1 MILILTTDLLTASDA
16 APHSGL
22 NAQRTNCTQSV
33 QADSEMTVMDPRELR
48 NAFGRFATGVTVVTC
63 RNATGNPHGATVNAF
78 TAVSLEPALAQVTLA
93 RTSKA
98 CQFLDGRPFGINILA
113 ADQGHVAWHFAG
125 RPADQTPAWIE
136 GATAP
141 LVEGAAAT
149 ISCRPWR
156 TYDGGDHLIVIG
168 EVECVDITDADPLLF
183 HGGTFRHLRPLET
196 GVHWFGSADCP
207 ESGWFDA
214 ATTFTPFSR
223 QTTKEFA

>member
-1 MILILTTDLLTASDA
+1 MY
-16 APHSGL
+16 
-22 NAQRTNCTQSV
+22 AQRTTEV
-33 QADSEMTVMDPRELR
+33 RVMDPRELR
-48 NAFGRFATGVTVVTC
+48 TAFGRFATGVTVVTC
-63 RNATGNPHGATVNAF
+63 RDETGEPHGATVNAF

-98 CQFLDGRPFGINILA
+98 CRFLDGRSFGINILA

-125 RPADQTPAWIE
+125 RPADEIPAWVD
-136 GATAP
+136 GPTSP

-168 EVECVDITDADPLLF
+168 EVHSVEVTDADPLLF
-183 HGGTFRHLRPLET
+183 HGGAFRHLRPVEH
-196 GVHWFGSADCP
+196 GVHWRGSADCP
-207 ESGWFDA
+207 ESGWFGV

-223 QTTKEFA
+223 HAVRRTTGATA